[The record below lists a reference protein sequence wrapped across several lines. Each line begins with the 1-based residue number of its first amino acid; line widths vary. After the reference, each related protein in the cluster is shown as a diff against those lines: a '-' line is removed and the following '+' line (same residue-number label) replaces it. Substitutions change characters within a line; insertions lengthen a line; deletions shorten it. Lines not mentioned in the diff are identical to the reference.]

1 MVQGSMLVVIL
12 IAAIVLMVVLISAFK
27 FHPFLSLFAV
37 ALLMGLAVG
46 MAPADVLNT
55 MLNGFGNTCRNIGLV
70 ILLGT
75 IIGAMLEKSGAA
87 FTMADSVLNVVGEK
101 RPGLAMSLI
110 GWVVSIA
117 VSF

>member
-55 MLNGFGNTCRNIGLV
+55 MLNLNT
-70 ILLGT
+70 
-75 IIGAMLEKSGAA
+75 AYKAQ
-87 FTMADSVLNVVGEK
+87 TMATLVEGAVGVLVVY
-101 RPGLAMSLI
+101 GL
-110 GWVVSIA
+110 SIYML
-117 VSF
+117 